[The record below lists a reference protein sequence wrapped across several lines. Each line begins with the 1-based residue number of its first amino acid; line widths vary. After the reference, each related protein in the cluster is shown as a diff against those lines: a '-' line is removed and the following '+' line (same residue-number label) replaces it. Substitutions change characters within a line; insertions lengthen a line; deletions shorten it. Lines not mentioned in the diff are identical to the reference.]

1 MTTTPPYP
9 ALAADKDFAPLSRVW
24 VYLAD
29 RDLSHNE
36 VSAVTDHLTLFCR
49 QWTAHNMALKARG
62 ELFAQR
68 VLVLMVDQTLAGASG
83 CSIDKSVH
91 FLEAIGHEL
100 RVDWF
105 DRMQFA
111 WLDATG
117 SIQYATKSVF
127 VHKVQTGEINP
138 ETPIMNTL
146 ADTREALQ
154 TQFWVAFRDSWQK
167 KLV

>member
-1 MTTTPPYP
+1 MTATLPYP
-9 ALAADKDFAPLSRVW
+9 TLAADSDFAPLSRVW
-24 VYLAD
+24 MYLAD
-29 RDLSHNE
+29 RNLSDAE
-36 VSAVTDHLTLFCR
+36 VAAVNAHLTHFCR

-62 ELFAQR
+62 EVFAHR
-68 VLVLMVDQTLAGASG
+68 LLLLMVDETLAGASG

-111 WLDATG
+111 WLDKNGDIAFG
-117 SIQYATKSVF
+117 TKSVF
-127 VHKVQTGEINP
+127 EDKVHTGHITP
-138 ETPIMNTL
+138 ETPMMNTL
-146 ADTREALQ
+146 ANTREALQ
-154 TQFWVAFRDSWQK
+154 TQFWVAFQGSWQK